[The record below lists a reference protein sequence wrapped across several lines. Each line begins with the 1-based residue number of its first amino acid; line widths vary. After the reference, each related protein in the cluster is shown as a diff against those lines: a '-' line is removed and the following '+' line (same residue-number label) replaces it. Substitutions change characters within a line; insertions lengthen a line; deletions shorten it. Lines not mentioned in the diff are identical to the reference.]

1 MYFSAKKRESL
12 FLFLFPP
19 CASEYNWTKAGRPQG
34 QMLQPWSTSKCA
46 EICFTF
52 FLILL
57 HFCSFVH
64 YISAEFKSRQGA
76 AEEPQTLLFPAL
88 NSSTGES
95 LCQIGKELKRVLLE
109 SQNSNIQ
116 NVNVNLSHLQAHG
129 ILGSALWRE
138 FLHSLGHLV
147 AVLSITNLWIV
158 ILVMIP
164 EAFFVAK
171 LYLFSVML
179 YCSCCPEIICVKNP
193 KRQWTNYLR

>member
-46 EICFTF
+46 EIGFTF
-52 FLILL
+52 FLN
-57 HFCSFVH
+57 FSSFVH

-129 ILGSALWRE
+129 NWGSVLWRE

-147 AVLSITNLWIV
+147 SVLSITNFWIV
-158 ILVMIP
+158 IFVMTP
-164 EAFFVAK
+164 DAFFFVAK
-171 LYLFSVML
+171 LYLFEPIDL
-179 YCSCCPEIICVKNP
+179 NP
-193 KRQWTNYLR
+193 R

>member
-1 MYFSAKKRESL
+1 MHNTRTGCI
-12 FLFLFPP
+12 FLQRKGKVSFFFFFLLVRQNIIGRRQDAPRAR
-19 CASEYNWTKAGRPQG
+19 CYNLDQHQNVRRFVLP
-34 QMLQPWSTSKCA
+34 
-46 EICFTF
+46 F
-52 FLILL
+52 FLIFL

-129 ILGSALWRE
+129 ILGSAL
-138 FLHSLGHLV
+138 
-147 AVLSITNLWIV
+147 
-158 ILVMIP
+158 
-164 EAFFVAK
+164 
-171 LYLFSVML
+171 
-179 YCSCCPEIICVKNP
+179 
-193 KRQWTNYLR
+193 

>member
-1 MYFSAKKRESL
+1 MRRFVL
-12 FLFLFPP
+12 P
-19 CASEYNWTKAGRPQG
+19 
-34 QMLQPWSTSKCA
+34 
-46 EICFTF
+46 F
-52 FLILL
+52 FLIFL

-129 ILGSALWRE
+129 IWGGV
-138 FLHSLGHLV
+138 F
-147 AVLSITNLWIV
+147 
-158 ILVMIP
+158 
-164 EAFFVAK
+164 
-171 LYLFSVML
+171 
-179 YCSCCPEIICVKNP
+179 
-193 KRQWTNYLR
+193 

>member
-1 MYFSAKKRESL
+1 MRQNIIGRRQDAPRAR
-12 FLFLFPP
+12 
-19 CASEYNWTKAGRPQG
+19 CYNLDQHQNVRRFVLP
-34 QMLQPWSTSKCA
+34 
-46 EICFTF
+46 F
-52 FLILL
+52 FLIFL

-129 ILGSALWRE
+129 IWGS
-138 FLHSLGHLV
+138 
-147 AVLSITNLWIV
+147 VL
-158 ILVMIP
+158 
-164 EAFFVAK
+164 
-171 LYLFSVML
+171 
-179 YCSCCPEIICVKNP
+179 
-193 KRQWTNYLR
+193 